1 MSSDFQLRLPLLI
14 LKYHLI
20 WSDAIAYSNRC
31 CLFALRHNIYFQSW
45 YSILEAL
52 RSFFIALG
60 VGVGIPTYS
69 ELQLP
74 VLYTCSVKLGEKTRS
89 WSWKSSGS
97 YSLLPIS
104 PILAS
109 LVQRRFIAPRTRGRW
124 CGAATLILFHLRRD
138 QRLTTTK
145 PYLFTIGQMFNPNSM
160 NNLQLREFVLSLSNY
175 ASLNSWPRNRGH
187 QTRAERQRITW
198 IRSKK
203 MKWCKWLPCA
213 ILSNLHWQAVAI
225 FPRMMPLS
233 YNCLNWSKH
242 SAASS
247 FSG

>member
-1 MSSDFQLRLPLLI
+1 MEVIGLI
-14 LKYHLI
+14 LPTPYF
-20 WSDAIAYSNRC
+20 SNFGKPC
-31 CLFALRHNIYFQSW
+31 PTAVHCASNSW
-45 YSILEAL
+45 
-52 RSFFIALG
+52 
-60 VGVGIPTYS
+60 P
-69 ELQLP
+69 
-74 VLYTCSVKLGEKTRS
+74 
-89 WSWKSSGS
+89 
-97 YSLLPIS
+97 
-104 PILAS
+104 
-109 LVQRRFIAPRTRGRW
+109 LVRGHI
-124 CGAATLILFHLRRD
+124 LILFHLRRD